1 MNKKSVAA
9 QHRIA
14 AAFPHMHKWA
24 DYKLVLSVLVAFF
37 EGDKILLNNGWSHS
51 RGHASLLSNSEGRH
65 ALKVLQAVGVRV
77 VFGNNAPRGGAAGD
91 YFQCFRRSAGAAA
104 YFRQLLADAVAG
116 K

>member
-1 MNKKSVAA
+1 MNKKSVAV

-14 AAFPHMHKWA
+14 AAFPSMHKWA

-77 VFGNNAPRGGAAGD
+77 FFGNNAPRGGAAGD

-104 YFRQLLADAVAG
+104 YFRQLLADSVAG